1 MDYFIEKL
9 AAMADV
15 PPERAAD
22 QLDRLIH
29 DIVTKL
35 RNGQAVELPG
45 VGEFQPGPVLDFKFQ
60 TEESNAAADRV
71 IRNLRRRS

>member
-1 MDYFIEKL
+1 MNRLIQKL
-9 AAMADV
+9 AVMADV

-29 DIVTKL
+29 EIVTAL
-35 RNGQAVELPG
+35 RNGEAVELPG

-60 TEESNAAADRV
+60 TEVSNAAADRV